1 MKGGLLHFPSSSRKK
16 RQEFFLG
23 GLVYFRNLGAVCAGT
38 MFAILAR
45 SQVMPAEIAA
55 PSGSS
60 VSPRGLQPGRTA

>member
-23 GLVYFRNLGAVCAGT
+23 GLVYFRNLGGAGT

-45 SQVMPAEIAA
+45 SQVRSAEMAA
-55 PSGSS
+55 PSGPC
-60 VSPRGLQPGRTA
+60 VSPRGLEPGRTA